1 MIKICI
7 SGLTGSGKNTI
18 SDLLAKEL
26 NIPHIYKQ
34 MTKTYANIGKDPK
47 LKATKDISALTLK
60 GVAEDFDSE
69 IVKMTEGKDC
79 VVSTWLGP
87 WMVKDATL
95 RVWLTASKEE
105 RANRTFKREKKGKA
119 EALKYLEE
127 KDNITIKNF
136 KKEYNIDITDHSI
149 FEMVLNTER
158 LNPQEI
164 VSIISVALLSKEE
177 NRFK

>member
-26 NIPHIYKQ
+26 NIPHIYKE
-34 MTKTYANIGKDPK
+34 MTKTYANVGKDPK
-47 LKATKDISALTLK
+47 WKAVKDISALTAPK
-60 GVAEDFDSE
+60 FANDFDSE
-69 IVKMTEGKDC
+69 IVKMTAGKDC
-79 VVSTWLGP
+79 VISTWLGP

-105 RANRTFKREKKGKA
+105 RAKRTFKRDKK
-119 EALKYLEE
+119 EMEDPVKYIEE
-127 KDNITIKNF
+127 KDNGNVKNF